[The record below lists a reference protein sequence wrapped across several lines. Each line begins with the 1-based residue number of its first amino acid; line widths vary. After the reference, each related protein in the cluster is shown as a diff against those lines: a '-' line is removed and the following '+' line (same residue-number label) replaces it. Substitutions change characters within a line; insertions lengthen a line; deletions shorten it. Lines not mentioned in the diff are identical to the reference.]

1 LPRLIGGVLGL
12 DPEGSGLDPEG
23 SGLDPEGSPFE
34 RLKQFARMAISVSK
48 TEAD

>member
-1 LPRLIGGVLGL
+1 MPRLIGGVLGL

-23 SGLDPEGSPFE
+23 SPFQ